1 MSVGCQNRAMRRCS
15 TGGRR
20 RKEEEMAGGGNNKPE
35 NAWRNRLE
43 ESVTEN
49 NGEKIT
55 KHSCDDMENGI

>member
-49 NGEKIT
+49 NGEK
-55 KHSCDDMENGI
+55 